1 MTNGTVKWY
10 NATKGYGFIEP
21 ENGEKDAFVHRSAL
35 EKAGINSLN
44 DGQKVS
50 YELVTGS
57 NGKESADNI
66 QLRDQSRRSATSS
79 SLGAAERSLRKTAS
93 FHGSSRPSGGPGHCR
108 AGETAGEREQM
119 RQRTRSSAHAS
130 EQRGH
135 ERASE
140 HPSRS
145 R

>member
-66 QLRDQSRRSATSS
+66 QLRDQSEGRQ
-79 SLGAAERSLRKTAS
+79 
-93 FHGSSRPSGGPGHCR
+93 R
-108 AGETAGEREQM
+108 ARHREQ
-119 RQRTRSSAHAS
+119 RKGVSGQHPAS
-130 EQRGH
+130 GLVR
-135 ERASE
+135 R
-140 HPSRS
+140 
-145 R
+145 